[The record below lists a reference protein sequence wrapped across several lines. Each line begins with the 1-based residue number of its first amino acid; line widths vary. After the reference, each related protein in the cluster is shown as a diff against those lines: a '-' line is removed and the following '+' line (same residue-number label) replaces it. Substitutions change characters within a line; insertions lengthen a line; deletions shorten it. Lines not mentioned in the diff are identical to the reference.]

1 MNRLIR
7 ASHRFSSI
15 TRKDAF
21 RILKVSEQANA
32 GEIRTAF
39 LALAKE
45 QHPDRGGSHEEFQKI
60 VEAFEAT
67 KVKSDSEAE
76 TVLKEFYTRQ
86 AEKAKIKQEAGDD
99 LISKKYAEY
108 VEKET
113 KKGTK
118 AEDILSEEKYRDR
131 VHIMEQ
137 NVNRVGRIVVL
148 LFIIYLIKTKFQ

>member
-15 TRKDAF
+15 GRKDAF

-32 GEIRTAF
+32 EEIRAAF
-39 LALAKE
+39 LVLAKE
-45 QHPDRGGSHEEFQKI
+45 QHPDRGGNHEDFQKI

-67 KVKSDSEAE
+67 KVKSDSESE
-76 TVLKEFYTRQ
+76 NVLKEFYTRQ
-86 AEKAKIKQEAGDD
+86 AEKAKIKQEAGND
-99 LISKKYAEY
+99 LISKKYEEY
-108 VEKET
+108 VKKET